1 MPDIK
6 ILLCDDSL
14 LVRKKMKGA
23 LAELGYTD
31 LLEASDG
38 EEAVTLCKSHK
49 PDLVLL
55 DIVMPKKDGLE
66 ALSEI
71 KQADPSIHVVMVSSI
86 GTQSKLMQAIKLG
99 ADNFLQKPVTVDAVV
114 GIVQKI
120 INKRGG
126 R

>member
-14 LVRKKMKGA
+14 LVRKKMKA
-23 LAELGYTD
+23 TLAEQGFTD

-38 EEAVTLCKSHK
+38 EEAIAICKAQK

-71 KQADPSIHVVMVSSI
+71 KKANPSIHVVMVSSI

-99 ADNFLQKPVTVDAVV
+99 ADNFLQKPVTIEAIT

-120 INKRGG
+120 LAKRGD